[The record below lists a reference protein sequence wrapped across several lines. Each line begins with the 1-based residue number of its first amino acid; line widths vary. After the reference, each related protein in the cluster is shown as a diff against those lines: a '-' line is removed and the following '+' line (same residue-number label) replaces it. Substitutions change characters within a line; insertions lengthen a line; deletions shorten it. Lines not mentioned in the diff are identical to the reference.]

1 MSRTFFASGPIT
13 RNCTGKPTGG
23 PKLNRSTRTR
33 ASDIAPSATAFSIRS
48 LIRSRASTSFETITI
63 SAKDSKSEPEPRRPL
78 ADVGGICRDIL
89 VAFEQPFGPL
99 YRLERRADRRSRR
112 KPQLEEQLGPFGQ
125 RKELLLD
132 MAEANDRQHKD
143 ADRCEHH
150 SHASLDAPLD
160 DPA

>member
-1 MSRTFFASGPIT
+1 
-13 RNCTGKPTGG
+13 
-23 PKLNRSTRTR
+23 
-33 ASDIAPSATAFSIRS
+33 
-48 LIRSRASTSFETITI
+48 
-63 SAKDSKSEPEPRRPL
+63 
-78 ADVGGICRDIL
+78 V
-89 VAFEQPFGPL
+89 GPL

-160 DPA
+160 DPAQRAIEAGLVNRMGIVSVAKLLESRQQLDAEIRCAND